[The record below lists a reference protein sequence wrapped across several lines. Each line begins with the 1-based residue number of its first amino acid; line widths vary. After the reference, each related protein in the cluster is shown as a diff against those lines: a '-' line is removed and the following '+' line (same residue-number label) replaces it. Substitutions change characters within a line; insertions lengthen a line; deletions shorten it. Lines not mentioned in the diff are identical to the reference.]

1 MGYMHIENLYK
12 NRVILLFKEC
22 YALEKIHGTSAH
34 ISWNGEKVLYFSGG
48 EKQENFIK
56 LFNDNEL
63 TESFK
68 ALGKEN
74 VVIFG
79 EAYGG
84 KCQGMS
90 ETYGKELRFIA
101 FEVKIGDVWLCVPD
115 AEQVA
120 LSLGLEFVSYSKIN
134 TDQYSL
140 DTELNMPSAQA
151 LRNGIEGNHKREGIV
166 LRPLIELRKNN
177 GERIIAKY
185 KHDDFR
191 ETAHTRP
198 MDQDKLKV
206 LSEAKEIADEWVT
219 EMRLTHVLDL
229 FKKPY
234 DIEITGNVIKA
245 MIEDVTR
252 EAQGE
257 IVDSKDV
264 RAAIGKR
271 TAQMFKA
278 RIKREM

>member
-12 NRVILLFKEC
+12 NRDILLFKEC
-22 YALEKIHGTSAH
+22 YAMEKIHGTSAH
-34 ISWNGEKVLYFSGG
+34 ISWDGSKVNYFSGG
-48 EKQENFIK
+48 EKYDNFIK
-56 LFNDNEL
+56 LFNDAEL
-63 TESFK
+63 TEIFIK
-68 ALGKEN
+68 IGNDK

-101 FEVKIGDVWLCVPD
+101 FEVKIGDLWLNVPN
-115 AEQVA
+115 AEQVV
-120 LSLGLEFVSYSKIN
+120 LSLGLEFVSYTRIN

-151 LRNGIEGNHKREGIV
+151 LRNGISGNKKREGIV
-166 LRPLIELRKNN
+166 LRPLVEFKKNN

-191 ETAHTRP
+191 ETKSTRP
-198 MDQDKLKV
+198 LDQDKLKI

-219 EMRLTHVLDL
+219 EMRLTHVLDT
-229 FKKPY
+229 FKPY
-234 DIEITGNVIKA
+234 DISMTGNIINV
-245 MIEDVTR
+245 MVEDVMR
-252 EAQGE
+252 EGKGE
-257 IVDSKDV
+257 IADSKDI

-271 TAQMFKA
+271 TAQLFKS
-278 RIKREM
+278 RLKNEM